1 MMSTSKPA
9 RTDREPHVTVEEA
22 PISAILRQHAEQQYA
37 EELAELAR
45 VDDRQRPPN
54 WSLSPWAVRTYLLGG
69 KLDSGFVVSP
79 KYIGNARLIEIA
91 VATLATDRALLLYG
105 LPGTAKSWVS
115 EHLSAAIAGDSTLLI
130 QGTAGTDESAI
141 RYGWNYARLLM
152 EGPSPAALV
161 VSPMMRAMQTGK
173 LVRIEELTRMPSE
186 VQDALI
192 TILSEK
198 TLPVPELNMEVQA
211 HKGFNV
217 IATANNRDKG
227 VNELSSALVRRFNTV
242 VLPLPEKLEEEVEIV
257 DRRVA
262 SLGQALELPAE
273 KPALEEIRRVVT
285 VFRELR
291 GGVTLDGKTRVK
303 SPSGTLSTAE
313 AISVINSGLAM
324 AAYYGD
330 GQLHAADLAAGI
342 TGAIIKDPVQD
353 RVAWLEYLQT
363 VVKERDGWKDLYRAC
378 HEVLTPVNRGE

>member
-1 MMSTSKPA
+1 MTEHIANGNNPS
-9 RTDREPHVTVEEA
+9 A
-22 PISAILRQHAEQQYA
+22 PVDTENSQVVLRQHAEQQFA
-37 EELAELAR
+37 EELDELKKQ
-45 VDDRQRPPN
+45 DKRQRPPN
-54 WSLSPWAVRTYLLGG
+54 WLLSPWAVRTYLLGTT
-69 KLDSGFVVSP
+69 LPNGFVISP
-79 KYIGNARLIEIA
+79 KYIGNSRLIEIA

-115 EHLSAAIAGDSTLLI
+115 EHLAAAIAGDSTLLI
-130 QGTAGTDESAI
+130 QGTAGTDENAI
-141 RYGWNYARLLM
+141 RYGWNYARLLV
-152 EGPSPAALV
+152 EGPTPNALV
-161 VSPMMRAMQTGK
+161 VSPMMKAMQNGK
-173 LVRIEELTRMPSE
+173 LARLEELTRIPSD
-186 VQDALI
+186 VQDTLI

-198 TLPVPELNMEVQA
+198 TLPIPELASEAQA
-211 HKGFNV
+211 RKGFNV

-227 VNELSSALVRRFNTV
+227 VNELSSALQRRFNTV
-242 VLPLPEKLEEEVEIV
+242 ILPLPDSIEEEIDIV

-285 VFRELR
+285 IFRELR
-291 GGVTLDGKTRVK
+291 SGKTADGQTKLK

-330 GQLHAADLAAGI
+330 GRLNASDLAAGL

-353 RVAWLEYLQT
+353 RVVWLEYLQT
-363 VVKERDGWKDLYRAC
+363 VVREREDWLDLYRAC
-378 HEVLTPVNRGE
+378 HEVI